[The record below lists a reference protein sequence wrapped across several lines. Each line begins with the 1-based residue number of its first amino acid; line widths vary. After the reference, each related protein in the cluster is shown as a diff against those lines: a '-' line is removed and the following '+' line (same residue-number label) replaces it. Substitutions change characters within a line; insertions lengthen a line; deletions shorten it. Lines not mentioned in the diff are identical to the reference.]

1 MWPLSHVLYK
11 NAQHRTKN
19 KCLVLMF
26 HICCCWSLDVTW
38 WYSIKSLCLKNMC
51 FVVSSYFFF
60 WLGRKCFF
68 MAIPKPRSLLEPLF
82 SHYFVTLK
90 FFSQALLCVPALLAA
105 LCWNKNII
113 IPRCEKVI
121 KKSLAAASEAAENL
135 LSFIKNPGN
144 SWDIFLLPLDLLLSR
159 LHTVAKLQFW

>member
-1 MWPLSHVLYK
+1 MSCPYVSYLLLLVIRCDMMIQYKKPMSEKYVFCSVLILLFLAWQK
-11 NAQHRTKN
+11 M
-19 KCLVLMF
+19 LF
-26 HICCCWSLDVTW
+26 HGNSQASVPFGT
-38 WYSIKSLCLKNMC
+38 
-51 FVVSSYFFF
+51 
-60 WLGRKCFF
+60 
-68 MAIPKPRSLLEPLF
+68 LF

-144 SWDIFLLPLDLLLSR
+144 SWDIFLLSLDLLLSR
-159 LHTVAKLQFW
+159 LHTVAKLHF